1 MEMKKAIA
9 IINLGLIIFTS
20 KSYALNFAPISEYA
34 KNNHDIVSRIYVLE
48 RCSALFTYVGVK
60 LKREKSKKS
69 EIYFAESNKL
79 ANYAVTIYQ
88 KHHGTSTKKSVNK
101 VMDNIEWLVPLYE
114 QDSKEMFIKNGHYF
128 SGIIDSDLNFCMAMA
143 SGL

>member
-1 MEMKKAIA
+1 MKKLLAILV
-9 IINLGLIIFTS
+9 LGLIIFTS

-34 KNNHDIVSRIYVLE
+34 KNNHDIVSQIYVLE
-48 RCSALFTYVGVK
+48 RCSALFTYVWIK
-60 LKREKSKKS
+60 LKREKPKKS
-69 EIYFAESNKL
+69 EIYFAESSKL
-79 ANYAVTIYQ
+79 ANYAVTKYEQ
-88 KHHGTSTKKSVNK
+88 HHGTSTKKSVNK

-128 SGIIDSDLNFCMAMA
+128 SGIIDSDLNFCRAMA